1 MMTHAYNEFYLDDAM
16 QNMGDMLD
24 YALVDC
30 GYVPDAF
37 FSWFISSGI
46 TAKIEN
52 GNPKYITGM
61 SGVELAR
68 EVVFLTT
75 GSYPT
80 KERVIKDF
88 TGREYWAGWILAYYQ
103 WYSRLEFDHM
113 TENGL
118 SLSEVLS
125 LYILHEAD
133 QSKFVDTANEII
145 SRHKLEKPSKLTTIR
160 KARDYTQCQL
170 AEQSGVAL
178 RMIQLY
184 EQRQNDI
191 NKAQAGTLLSLA
203 KALGCEMRDLM
214 E

>member
-1 MMTHAYNEFYLDDAM
+1 MTHAYNESYLDDVM
-16 QNMGDMLD
+16 QNLGDMLD

-30 GYVPDAF
+30 GYVPDEF

-46 TAKIEN
+46 ATKIEN

-80 KERVIKDF
+80 KERAIKDF
-88 TGREYWAGWILAYYQ
+88 AGREYWAGWILAYYQ
-103 WYSRLEFDHM
+103 WYSSLEFSDM
-113 TENGL
+113 EENGL

-125 LYILHEAD
+125 LYILHEAG
-133 QSKFVDTANEII
+133 QSKFVETANEII
-145 SRHKLEKPSKLTTIR
+145 SRHKLEKPANLTTIR
-160 KARDYTQCQL
+160 KARGFTQGQL
-170 AEQSGVAL
+170 AQQSGVAL

-191 NKAQAGTLLSLA
+191 NKAQAGTLFILA
-203 KALGCEMRDLM
+203 KALGCEMQDLM

>member
-1 MMTHAYNEFYLDDAM
+1 MTHAYNDSYLDDAM
-16 QNMGDMLD
+16 QNLGDMLD

-30 GYVPDAF
+30 GYSSDEF

-52 GNPKYITGM
+52 GNPKYIAGM

-75 GSYPT
+75 GIYPS
-80 KERVIKDF
+80 KERIIKNF
-88 TGREYWAGWILAYYQ
+88 AGREYWAGWILAYYQ
-103 WYSRLEFDHM
+103 WYSSLKFSDM
-113 TENGL
+113 AENGL

-145 SRHKLEKPSKLTTIR
+145 LRRKLEKPSKLTTIR
-160 KARDYTQCQL
+160 KARGFTQGQL
-170 AEQSGVAL
+170 AQQSGVAL

-184 EQRQNDI
+184 EQRQNDM
-191 NKAQAGTLLSLA
+191 NKAQAGTLRSLA
-203 KALGCEMRDLM
+203 RALGCEMQDLL

>member
-1 MMTHAYNEFYLDDAM
+1 MTHAYSEFYLDDAM
-16 QNMGDMLD
+16 QNLGDMMD
-24 YALVDC
+24 YALTDC
-30 GYVPDAF
+30 GYAPDEF

-46 TAKIEN
+46 AAKIEN
-52 GNPKYITGM
+52 ENPKYIAGM

-75 GSYPT
+75 GNYPT
-80 KERVIKDF
+80 KERAIKNF
-88 TGREYWAGWILAYYQ
+88 ASREYWAGWILAYYQ
-103 WYSRLEFDHM
+103 WYSSLKFSDM
-113 TENGL
+113 VENGL
-118 SLSEVLS
+118 PLSEVLS

-133 QSKFVDTANEII
+133 QSKFVETANEII
-145 SRHKLEKPSKLTTIR
+145 SRHKLEKPSHLTTIR
-160 KARDYTQCQL
+160 KARGFTQGQL
-170 AEQSGVAL
+170 AQKSGVAL

-203 KALGCEMRDLM
+203 KALGCEMQDLM

>member
-1 MMTHAYNEFYLDDAM
+1 MTHAYNESYLDDAM

-30 GYVPDAF
+30 GYAPDEF

-46 TAKIEN
+46 ATKIEN
-52 GNPKYITGM
+52 GNPKYIVGM

-80 KERVIKDF
+80 KEKVVKNF
-88 TGREYWAGWILAYYQ
+88 AGREYWAGWILAYYQ
-103 WYSRLEFDHM
+103 WYSGLKFSDM

-118 SLSEVLS
+118 SLCEVLS

-145 SRHKLEKPSKLTTIR
+145 SRHKMEKPSNLTTIR
-160 KARDYTQCQL
+160 KARGFTQGQL
-170 AEQSGVAL
+170 SQQSGVAL

-203 KALGCEMRDLM
+203 KALGCEMQDLM

>member
-1 MMTHAYNEFYLDDAM
+1 MTHAYNDSYLDDAM
-16 QNMGDMLD
+16 QNLGDMLD
-24 YALVDC
+24 YALLDC
-30 GYVPDAF
+30 GYSSDEF

-46 TAKIEN
+46 AAKIEN
-52 GNPKYITGM
+52 GNPKYIAGM

-75 GSYPT
+75 GIYPS
-80 KERVIKDF
+80 KERIIKNF
-88 TGREYWAGWILAYYQ
+88 AGREYWAGWILAYYQ
-103 WYSRLEFDHM
+103 WYSSLKFSDM
-113 TENGL
+113 AENGL

-145 SRHKLEKPSKLTTIR
+145 LRRKLEKPSKLTTIR
-160 KARDYTQCQL
+160 KARGFTQGHL
-170 AEQSGVAL
+170 AQQSGVAL

-184 EQRQNDI
+184 EQRQNDM
-191 NKAQAGTLLSLA
+191 NKAQAGTLRSLA
-203 KALGCEMRDLM
+203 RALGCEMQDLL

>member
-1 MMTHAYNEFYLDDAM
+1 MTQGYSEFYLDDAM
-16 QNMGDMLD
+16 SNMGDMLD

-30 GYVPDAF
+30 GYDPDQF
-37 FSWFISSGI
+37 FSWFITCGI
-46 TAKIEN
+46 AAKIEN

-68 EVVFLTT
+68 EVIFLTM

-80 KERVIKDF
+80 KERAIKDF

-103 WYSRLEFDHM
+103 WHSNLSFSDLI
-113 TENGL
+113 ENGL
-118 SLSEVLS
+118 SLSVVLS

-133 QSKFVDTANEII
+133 QSKFVDAATEII
-145 SRHKLEKPSKLTTIR
+145 SRHKSENPSKLTTIR
-160 KARDYTQCQL
+160 KARGFTQAQL
-170 AEQSGVAL
+170 AQQSGVAL
-178 RMIQLY
+178 RMVQLY

-203 KALGCEMRDLM
+203 KALGCEMGDLM

>member
-1 MMTHAYNEFYLDDAM
+1 MAHAYSESYLDDAM
-16 QNMGDMLD
+16 QNLGDMLD

-30 GYVPDAF
+30 DYAPDEF
-37 FSWFISSGI
+37 FSWFITSGI
-46 TAKIEN
+46 AKKFEK
-52 GNPKYITGM
+52 GNPKYVAGM

-88 TGREYWAGWILAYYQ
+88 VGREYWAGWILAYYQ
-103 WYSRLEFDHM
+103 WYGNVKFSDM
-113 TENGL
+113 AENGL

-133 QSKFVDTANEII
+133 QSKFVDAANEII
-145 SRHKLEKPSKLTTIR
+145 RRHKLEKPSKLTTIR
-160 KARDYTQCQL
+160 KARGFTQGQL
-170 AEQSGVAL
+170 AQQSGVAL

-203 KALGCEMRDLM
+203 KVLGCEMQDLM

>member
-1 MMTHAYNEFYLDDAM
+1 MTHAYNESYLDDAM
-16 QNMGDMLD
+16 QNLGDMLD

-30 GYVPDAF
+30 GYSSDEF

-46 TAKIEN
+46 AAKIEN
-52 GNPKYITGM
+52 GNPKYIAGM
-61 SGVELAR
+61 SGIELAR

-75 GSYPT
+75 GIYPS
-80 KERVIKDF
+80 KERIIKNF
-88 TGREYWAGWILAYYQ
+88 AGREYWAGWILAYYQ
-103 WYSRLEFDHM
+103 WYSSLKFSDM
-113 TENGL
+113 AENGL

-145 SRHKLEKPSKLTTIR
+145 LRRKLEKPSNLTTIR
-160 KARDYTQCQL
+160 KARGFTQGQL
-170 AEQSGVAL
+170 AQQSGVAL

-184 EQRQNDI
+184 EQRQNDM
-191 NKAQAGTLLSLA
+191 NKAQAGTLRSLA
-203 KALGCEMRDLM
+203 RALGCEMQDLL

>member
-1 MMTHAYNEFYLDDAM
+1 MTHAYSKSYLDDAM
-16 QNMGDMLD
+16 QSLGDMLD
-24 YALVDC
+24 YAIVDC
-30 GYVPDAF
+30 GYAPDEF

-46 TAKIEN
+46 ATKIEN

-88 TGREYWAGWILAYYQ
+88 ASRKYWAGWILAYYQ
-103 WYSRLEFDHM
+103 WYSSLKFSDM

-125 LYILHEAD
+125 LYILREAD

-145 SRHKLEKPSKLTTIR
+145 SRHKLEKPSNLATIR
-160 KARDYTQCQL
+160 KARGFTQGQL
-170 AEQSGVAL
+170 AERSGVAL

-203 KALGCEMRDLM
+203 KALGCEMQDLM